1 MVEEFN
7 MVLAGVGGQGILLAS
22 QILGIAALKEGLNVV
37 VSEIHGMAQRGGA
50 VVSHVRMGSKVY
62 APTVM
67 DGKADAILGLEPL
80 EALRNI
86 KYASTETLVLVSTET
101 LVPAGVS
108 AEPINYP
115 RLETILDAIKGFTE
129 KIVLVD
135 ALKLAREAGS
145 VITRNVVMLGALAA
159 TKILPL
165 KSEALKETIKELVRP
180 AYLNQNLKAFD
191 LGLNEISKLF

>member
-7 MVLAGVGGQGILLAS
+7 VVLAGVGGQGILLAS

-108 AEPINYP
+108 VEPINYP

>member
-7 MVLAGVGGQGILLAS
+7 VVLAGVGGQGILLAS

-86 KYASTETLVLVSTET
+86 KYASTETLILVSTET

-108 AEPINYP
+108 VEPINYP

>member
-7 MVLAGVGGQGILLAS
+7 VVLAGVGGQGILLAS

-165 KSEALKETIKELVRP
+165 KSEVLKETIKELVRP